1 MEKPWIAD
9 CRTIL
14 VELKKRSKNLVD
26 LGKDCIDRFYFF
38 CNFLWSTVHSMT
50 LTAILQDLVK
60 TPEDPELRE
69 QIFEYIIAKLAEV
82 TNESIEKTVL
92 VHRLPGVPQLCV
104 SPV

>member
-1 MEKPWIAD
+1 
-9 CRTIL
+9 
-14 VELKKRSKNLVD
+14 
-26 LGKDCIDRFYFF
+26 
-38 CNFLWSTVHSMT
+38 MT